1 MSSTA
6 HLGPAFK
13 LVVNGVELRGE
24 QVDDIIRIE
33 VVQEPNTLDHLRL
46 TLANDNPDFAKAITI
61 GARRKPDQFRTFREG
76 SQLVLSLGYGN
87 QLTEVF
93 DGEITGIAAHFPEE
107 GTATLEI
114 HCHSFLH
121 RLIGSARTKT
131 FLNSKDSSIASQIGR
146 EVGLRVRAEDS
157 RTKHA
162 FVLQYNQTNLEFLL
176 DRASRIGFELLAEGK
191 TLLFRTAGDP
201 GSSVATLT
209 YGSAAD
215 PLLSVS
221 LSEELLGQGD
231 KVTVR
236 AVDPVK
242 GDPIVAT
249 ALTAALSPPP
259 GQARSGPSVAKSA
272 FGAVENVVV
281 DRPIA
286 SRQEADALAL
296 SILNGRA
303 RGFVTGSGR
312 SLGLPTLKAGG
323 VVQLGGLGKQF
334 NGSYYVVQSTHT
346 FGEDGYLT
354 SFRVRRNAVG

>member
-6 HLGPAFK
+6 QLAPAFR
-13 LVVNGVELRGE
+13 LMVNGVELRGE
-24 QVDDIIRIE
+24 RADDIIRIE

-46 TLANDNPDFAKAITI
+46 TLANDNPDFPQAIGT
-61 GARRKPDQFRTFREG
+61 ARGPDVFAVFREG
-76 SQLVLSLGYGN
+76 SEVVLSLGYGDD
-87 QLTEVF
+87 LTQVF
-93 DGEITGIAAHFPEE
+93 DGEITGVTAHFPEE
-107 GTATLEI
+107 GMATLEI

-121 RLIGSARTKT
+121 RLTRGARTKT
-131 FLNSKDSSIASQIGR
+131 FLNMKDSEIAATIGR
-146 EVGLRVRAEDS
+146 EAGMRVQAEDCK
-157 RTKHA
+157 TKHP

-176 DRASRIGFELLAEGK
+176 DRASRIGYELSADGK
-191 TLLFRTAGDP
+191 TLRFRSAGDA
-201 GSSVATLT
+201 GSSVASLT
-209 YGSAAD
+209 YGSPTD
-215 PLLSVS
+215 SLLSVS
-221 LSEELLGQGD
+221 LSEVLLGQGD

-236 AVDPVK
+236 AFDPAK
-242 GDPIVAT
+242 KIAIVGSA
-249 ALTAALSPPP
+249 ASAMLTPSP
-259 GQARSGPSVAKSA
+259 GQARSGPTVARSA
-272 FGAVENVVV
+272 FGAGENVVV

-286 SRQEADALAL
+286 SRAEADALAL

-323 VVQLGGLGKQF
+323 VVQLGGLGKKF